1 MKGQK
6 WYYLLIKD
14 NTEDAVA
21 CIESNLPIKA
31 DKLCTE
37 VIHLNGYH
45 AISISKEE
53 YLQWQEENQGSEEA
67 AIKWNSKVDST
78 ITEKR

>member
-6 WYYLLIKD
+6 WHYLLIKD

-78 ITEKR
+78 IAEKR

>member
-53 YLQWQEENQGSEEA
+53 YLLGRKK
-67 AIKWNSKVDST
+67 IKMLSAKHTKEV
-78 ITEKR
+78 

>member
-37 VIHLNGYH
+37 VITQYQFQKKNTLLGRKKIKMLSAKHT
-45 AISISKEE
+45 KE
-53 YLQWQEENQGSEEA
+53 
-67 AIKWNSKVDST
+67 V
-78 ITEKR
+78 

>member
-31 DKLCTE
+31 DKLSTE

-53 YLQWQEENQGSEEA
+53 YFTWKEENQEVEC
-67 AIKWNSKVDST
+67 
-78 ITEKR
+78 

>member
-31 DKLCTE
+31 DKLCTK

-45 AISISKEE
+45 AISILKEE
-53 YLQWQEENQGSEEA
+53 YFTWKEENQDVEC
-67 AIKWNSKVDST
+67 
-78 ITEKR
+78 